1 MLPWTHL
8 HNPDEIL
15 LHYRLC
21 IEKRQEFVKMLLDKV
36 RLITGCCVEGRE
48 SEALDGLQRLSI
60 MYQ

>member
-1 MLPWTHL
+1 
-8 HNPDEIL
+8 
-15 LHYRLC
+15 
-21 IEKRQEFVKMLLDKV
+21 VKMLLDKV